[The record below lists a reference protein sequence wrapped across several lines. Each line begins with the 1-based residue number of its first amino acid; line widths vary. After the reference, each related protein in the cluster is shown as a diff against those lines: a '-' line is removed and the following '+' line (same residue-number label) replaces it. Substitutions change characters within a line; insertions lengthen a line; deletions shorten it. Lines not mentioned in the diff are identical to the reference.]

1 MQASDAFKAVA
12 LTAEENELEDEDEK
26 NRIIAEK
33 RFPWHAKFGIRKN
46 IRSLE
51 GEFNT
56 HRGLNPVKIF
66 ITGPPASGKTFY
78 AEELAK
84 YYNIPRVHVRQL
96 VDEVFR
102 MSKID
107 EETAAGNKLLE
118 DCRTKL
124 EEVKAAMEEKIT
136 EERGEM
142 EEPEEGWPEIEIT
155 DDQITIPDE
164 LLWEVLKL
172 KLGEND
178 CRNRGY
184 ILDGFPRV
192 FKGAQNSFL
201 KKVIQIDPETGEPIE
216 EDEEELEDGQ
226 EPSFDKHVKNDD
238 IFPGSVIVLEGRDAD
253 LIARVRELS
262 QDQIEGTHYNLE
274 DMQRRLKKY
283 RISNNSEIAEPAV

>member
-1 MQASDAFKAVA
+1 M
-12 LTAEENELEDEDEK
+12 TAEENELEDEDEK

-107 EETAAGNKLLE
+107 EETAAGNKLI
-118 DCRTKL
+118 DDSRTKL
-124 EEVKAAMEEKIT
+124 EEVKAAMEEKI
-136 EERGEM
+136 
-142 EEPEEGWPEIEIT
+142 
-155 DDQITIPDE
+155 
-164 LLWEVLKL
+164 
-172 KLGEND
+172 
-178 CRNRGY
+178 
-184 ILDGFPRV
+184 
-192 FKGAQNSFL
+192 
-201 KKVIQIDPETGEPIE
+201 
-216 EDEEELEDGQ
+216 
-226 EPSFDKHVKNDD
+226 
-238 IFPGSVIVLEGRDAD
+238 
-253 LIARVRELS
+253 
-262 QDQIEGTHYNLE
+262 
-274 DMQRRLKKY
+274 
-283 RISNNSEIAEPAV
+283 